1 MRIAVLSDIHGN
13 REAFEAVL
21 LRLRTVG
28 FDRLAILGDV
38 VGYGPDPEFCVD
50 QVARLV
56 EEGAIAVMGNHD
68 ESALGRGPRMSEN
81 AQVAIEWTRPRLS
94 KDQCTFLGRLPLT
107 ATLDDLLFVHASA
120 AAPGR
125 WRYVHDADAARQS
138 LDACAARHVFCGHT
152 HVPAHYF
159 ATGAGNPGR
168 FFPIDE
174 KPVPLSR
181 VQRFVSVVGAVGQ
194 PRDGNGAACF
204 GLLDTQAREWTIMRA
219 PYDSDETLLKIKA
232 AGLPSWLGIR
242 LRIGR

>member
-21 LRLRTVG
+21 SRVQTLG
-28 FDRLAILGDV
+28 IDRLAILGDI
-38 VGYGPDPEFCVD
+38 VGYGPDPEFCVETL
-50 QVARLV
+50 ARLV

-94 KDQCTFLGRLPLT
+94 EAHRAVLGRLPLT

-120 AAPGR
+120 DRPGK
-125 WRYVHDADAARQS
+125 WHYVHDADAARQS
-138 LDACAARHVFCGHT
+138 LDACAARHTFCGHT

-159 ATGAGNPGR
+159 ASGAGTPGR
-168 FFPIDE
+168 FFPIGE

-204 GLLDTQAREWTIMRA
+204 GLLDTVLREWTVMRA
-219 PYDSDETLLKIKA
+219 PYDCDETFRKIKA
-232 AGLPSWLGIR
+232 AGLPLWLGFR